1 VSVKTSDIPFMRE
14 AIVPEGKKTEAASVA
29 KPEAAPAS
37 GKLARASESG
47 DPAVHA
53 LLAQLETARSNDDD
67 DQVKAVTKKLAE
79 LGFE

>member
-1 VSVKTSDIPFMRE
+1 VKTTDVPFLKE
-14 AIVPEGKKTEAASVA
+14 AVVPEGKKTETTAAA
-29 KPEAAPAS
+29 AAAPAS

-67 DQVKAVTKKLAE
+67 DQVKAVTKELAD

>member
-1 VSVKTSDIPFMRE
+1 LKE
-14 AIVPEGKKTEAASVA
+14 AVVPEGKKTEAASAA
-29 KPEAAPAS
+29 KTGAAPAS

-53 LLAQLETARSNDDD
+53 LLAQLETARSNGDD

>member
-1 VSVKTSDIPFMRE
+1 VKTTDVPFLKE
-14 AIVPEGKKTEAASVA
+14 AVVPEGKKTETTAAA
-29 KPEAAPAS
+29 PAPAS

-67 DQVKAVTKKLAE
+67 DQVKAVTKELAD

>member
-1 VSVKTSDIPFMRE
+1 
-14 AIVPEGKKTEAASVA
+14 VPEVKKTEAASALKTDAVA
-29 KPEAAPAS
+29 VAP

-53 LLAQLETARSNDDD
+53 LLSQLQTARSNDDD

>member
-1 VSVKTSDIPFMRE
+1 MRE
-14 AIVPEGKKTEAASVA
+14 AAVPEVKKTETTSAPKTEAA
-29 KPEAAPAS
+29 PAAA

-53 LLAQLETARSNDDD
+53 LLSQLQTARSNGDD
-67 DQVKAVTKKLAE
+67 DQAKAVTKKLAE

>member
-1 VSVKTSDIPFMRE
+1 M
-14 AIVPEGKKTEAASVA
+14 PEGKKTEATAA
-29 KPEAAPAS
+29 AAAPTS

-67 DQVKAVTKKLAE
+67 DQVKAVTKELAD

>member
-1 VSVKTSDIPFMRE
+1 MKTSDVPFMRE
-14 AIVPEGKKTEAASVA
+14 APVPESK

-37 GKLARASESG
+37 GKLAPASESS

-53 LLAQLETARSNDDD
+53 LLAQLQTAELNGDDD
-67 DQVKAVTKKLAE
+67 AAKAVTKKLAD

>member
-1 VSVKTSDIPFMRE
+1 MSVKTSDIPFMRE
-14 AIVPEGKKTEAASVA
+14 ATVPEVKKTEAASAA
-29 KPEAAPAS
+29 KTEAAPAS

>member
-1 VSVKTSDIPFMRE
+1 MSVKTSDVPFMRE
-14 AIVPEGKKTEAASVA
+14 ATVPEVKKT
-29 KPEAAPAS
+29 EAAPAS

-53 LLAQLETARSNDDD
+53 LLAQLETARSNDDA